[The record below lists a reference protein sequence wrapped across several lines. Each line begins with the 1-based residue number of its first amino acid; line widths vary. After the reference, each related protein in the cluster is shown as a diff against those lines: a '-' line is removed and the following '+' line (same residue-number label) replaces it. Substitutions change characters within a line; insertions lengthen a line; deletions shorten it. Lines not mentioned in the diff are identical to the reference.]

1 MTTFAP
7 FETDKLIR
15 FHHCDPAGIV
25 FYPQY
30 FTLFNELVED
40 WFNGGLGID
49 FGDFHAIDRLGVPMA
64 HIECDFLSPSKVGE
78 VLRFRL
84 AVKKIGNSSLTLA
97 VDARA
102 GDEVRVRATLV
113 VVLAS
118 LANMNAGDLV
128 WLHPTAEWH
137 ADEIF
142 SIVPETT
149 ACRQLKRPVKCTAR
163 PFVPLPFT

>member
-1 MTTFAP
+1 MTTPQA

-30 FTLFNELVED
+30 FVLFNELVED
-40 WFNGGLGID
+40 WFNDGLGMD
-49 FGDFHAIDRLGVPMA
+49 FGDFHAVDRLGVPMA

-84 AVKKIGNSSLTLA
+84 AVKKIGSSSLTLGVEA
-97 VDARA
+97 AS
-102 GDEVRVRATLV
+102 GDDVRVRATLV

-118 LANMNAGDLV
+118 LDA
-128 WLHPTAEWH
+128 H
-137 ADEIF
+137 
-142 SIVPETT
+142 
-149 ACRQLKRPVKCTAR
+149 RPV
-163 PFVPLPFT
+163 PFSAKMREKLAQFQR

>member
-1 MTTFAP
+1 MTTAAP

-30 FTLFNELVED
+30 FVLFNELVED
-40 WFNGGLGID
+40 WFNGGLRMD
-49 FGDFHAIDRLGVPMA
+49 FGNFHAVDRLGVPMA

-84 AVKKIGNSSLTLA
+84 AVKKIGTTSLTLA
-97 VDARA
+97 VDARSA
-102 GDEVRVRATLV
+102 DEVRVRATLV

-118 LANMNAGDLV
+118 LDA
-128 WLHPTAEWH
+128 H
-137 ADEIF
+137 
-142 SIVPETT
+142 
-149 ACRQLKRPVKCTAR
+149 RPV
-163 PFVPLPFT
+163 PFPAEFREKLAQFEA